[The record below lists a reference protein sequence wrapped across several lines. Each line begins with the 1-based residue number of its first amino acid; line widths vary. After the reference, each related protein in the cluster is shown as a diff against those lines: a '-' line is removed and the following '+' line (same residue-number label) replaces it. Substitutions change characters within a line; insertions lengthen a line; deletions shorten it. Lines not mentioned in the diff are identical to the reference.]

1 MPHRSRVFHPSGL
14 AHDAVA
20 GLVVFL
26 VALPLCL
33 GIALASN
40 APLFSGVL
48 AGIVGGIVVG
58 AISRSHTSVSG
69 TSASL
74 TAIIAAQILSLGSFE
89 AFLLALVVA
98 GLIQIVLGVIK
109 GGFIADFIPT
119 CVIHGLMAAIGVIL
133 ILKQVPH
140 LLGHDTDPEGEMS
153 FRQPDQETTFS
164 ELFDLIGQTH
174 QGAMVVG
181 LICFA
186 VLLIWDRVPRLKT
199 SLMPASLVVVL
210 LGVALNLLFSRWGSF
225 WSIGPTHLVQMPI
238 VGSAGEFLSLLQS
251 PDFSQ
256 WQNPAIYTAGLT
268 IALVATLETLL
279 NLEAVDKIDPLKRT
293 SPPSRELIAQGVGN
307 LTCGLVGGL
316 PISSVIIRSSINI
329 NAGGRTKRATIFH
342 GILLLLAAACFP
354 ALMNYI
360 PLSSL
365 AAILIVTGM
374 KLAPPRLF
382 KQMWSLG
389 LSQFLPFV
397 CTLTAIVLTDLLT
410 GILIGLGISIFFILE
425 SNVRRP
431 VRQRL
436 EKRMGGDVLRITL
449 PNQVSFLHRAAL
461 LKALEDVPR
470 GGHVLID
477 ATSTHD
483 IDPDVLELI
492 HEFDRDTGPARNVD
506 VSLTGFE
513 AKTLLADRLQFA
525 DNPTQEFQRNI
536 SPEEVLHILRAGH
549 ERFRSGERLMRDLR
563 REVDATAQ
571 GQFPLAVILSCID
584 SRTPAELIFDMGMG
598 DIFSIRMAGNV
609 ISDKVLGSMEYGCA
623 VAGAKLV
630 LVMGH
635 TRCGAVTAAVDLFHQ
650 GKTALEATGCEHLDA
665 ITQEIITSVN
675 LEDVRCKSPI
685 PALREAC
692 LNDVVRRNVQS
703 VVRSLPDVS
712 PTLRRLVDA
721 ERILI
726 VGCVYDV
733 TTGIV
738 TFLDDSEETALACD
752 ATSVETADAN

>member
-1 MPHRSRVFHPSGL
+1 MPHRSRVFHPAGL

-74 TAIIAAQILSLGSFE
+74 TAIIAAQILTLGSFE

-98 GLIQIVLGVIK
+98 GLFQIILGVIR
-109 GGFIADFIPT
+109 GGFIADFFPT

-140 LLGHDTDPEGEMS
+140 LLGHDTDPEGDMS
-153 FRQPDQETTFS
+153 FRQPDHETTFS
-164 ELFDLIGQTH
+164 ELFDLVGGTH

-181 LICFA
+181 LICLA
-186 VLLIWDRVPRLKT
+186 VLLIWDRIPKLKS
-199 SLMPASLVVVL
+199 SLLPAPLVVVT
-210 LGVALNLLFSRWGSF
+210 LGVCLNFLLRNWGTDWVISG
-225 WSIGPTHLVQMPI
+225 SHLVQMP
-238 VGSAGEFLSLLQS
+238 VPGSASEFFALMKQ
-251 PDFSQ
+251 PDFTQ
-256 WQNPAIYTAGLT
+256 WANPAIYTAGLT
-268 IALVATLETLL
+268 IGLVASLETLL

-293 SPPSRELIAQGVGN
+293 SPPSRELVAQGVGN
-307 LTCGLVGGL
+307 VACGLVGGL

-329 NAGGRTKRATIFH
+329 NAGGKTKRATIFH
-342 GILLLLAAACFP
+342 GVLLLLSAACFP

-365 AAILIVTGM
+365 AAILIVTGL
-374 KLAPPRLF
+374 KLAPAKLF
-382 KQMWSLG
+382 RQMWRQG

-425 SNVRRP
+425 SSVRRP

-436 EKRMGGDVLRITL
+436 EKRLDSDVIRITL
-449 PNQVSFLHRAAL
+449 PNQVSFLQRAAL
-461 LKALEDVPR
+461 LKALEDIPR

-492 HEFDRDTGPARNVD
+492 HEFDRETGPARNID
-506 VSLTGFE
+506 VSLTGFD
-513 AKTLLADRLQFA
+513 AKTMLAERLQFA
-525 DNPTQEFQRNI
+525 DNPTQDFQRKAT
-536 SPEEVLHILRAGH
+536 PDQVLQILQSGH

-609 ISDKVLGSMEYGCA
+609 VSNKVLGSMEYGCA
-623 VAGAKLV
+623 VAGAKLI

-650 GKTALEATGCEHLDA
+650 GKTALEATGCEHLDT
-665 ITQEIITSVN
+665 ITQEITAAIN
-675 LEDVRCKSPI
+675 PEDIRSKSPI
-685 PALREAC
+685 PAVRESC
-692 LNDVVRRNVQS
+692 LNEVVQRNVQN
-703 VVRSLPDVS
+703 VVRSLPEVS
-712 PTLRRLVDA
+712 PTLRRLVD
-721 ERILI
+721 EDRILI
-726 VGCVYDV
+726 AGCVYDV
-733 TTGIV
+733 TTGCV
-738 TFLDDSEETALACD
+738 TFLDEPRDPELACD
-752 ATSVETADAN
+752 ATDTVQAAS